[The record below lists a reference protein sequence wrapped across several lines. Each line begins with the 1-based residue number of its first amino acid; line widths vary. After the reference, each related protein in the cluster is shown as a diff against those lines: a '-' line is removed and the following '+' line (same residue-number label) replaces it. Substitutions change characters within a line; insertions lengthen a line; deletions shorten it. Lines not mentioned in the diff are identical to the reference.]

1 MKLFQFPHSHYS
13 AKVKIALLEKGL
25 AFDAPAF
32 TSAYPK
38 SPEFL
43 ALNPL
48 GKFPF
53 LQDGDFGVGESEVI
67 VEYLEDRY
75 PLPALLP
82 ATPEGRARSRWIS
95 RFHDLYLGPQLST
108 LYFGLSDG
116 RAADPAFASAEVDKL
131 HELMAL
137 LESRVNPAPYFLGE
151 QFTLADASLVL
162 SFWYVGLL
170 SKAYKKT
177 VLDTDI
183 PKLAQWFAAV
193 QQRASAAHVLEKAQA
208 ALAPSS

>member
-1 MKLFQFPHSHYS
+1 MKLCQFPHSHYS
-13 AKVKIALLEKGL
+13 AKVTIALLEKGL
-25 AFDAPAF
+25 VFDAPAL

-53 LQDGDFGVGESEVI
+53 LQDGDFGIGESEVI

-75 PLPALLP
+75 PQPALLP
-82 ATPEGRARSRWIS
+82 STPEGRARSRWIS

-116 RAADPAFASAEVDKL
+116 RASDPAFAAAEVDKL

-137 LESRVNPAPYFLGE
+137 LESHVAPTPYLLGE
-151 QFTLADASLVL
+151 SFTLADASLVL

-170 SKAYKKT
+170 SKAYHKP
-177 VLDTDI
+177 VLDTAI

-193 QQRASAAHVLEKAQA
+193 QQRASVIQVLEKAQA
-208 ALAPSS
+208 SLAG

>member
-13 AKVKIALLEKGL
+13 AKATIALLEKGL
-25 AFDAPAF
+25 AFDAPAL

-53 LQDGDFGVGESEVI
+53 LQDGDFGIGESEVI

-75 PLPALLP
+75 PQPALLP
-82 ATPEGRARSRWIS
+82 STPEGRARSRWIS

-116 RAADPAFASAEVDKL
+116 RANDPAFAAAEVNKL
-131 HELMAL
+131 HEWMAL
-137 LESRVNPAPYFLGE
+137 LESHVHPAPYFLGE

-170 SKAYKKT
+170 SKAYQKP
-177 VLDTDI
+177 VLDASI
-183 PKLAQWFAAV
+183 PKLAQWFATV
-193 QQRASAAHVLEKAQA
+193 QQRASVAHVLEKAQA
-208 ALAPSS
+208 ALAA